1 MRSWQRRMAAAD
13 RRFSWHEAS
22 TGLRDRN
29 AETGLRDR
37 NAETGLRGAGPAPVE
52 AADEGAS
59 AAVALATS
67 SRPLASGP
75 SGPSAAS
82 RLADLLRADPAPG
95 SVLSRTA

>member
-22 TGLRDRN
+22 TGLRDP
-29 AETGLRDR
+29 
-37 NAETGLRGAGPAPVE
+37 GPAPVE

>member
-22 TGLRDRN
+22 TGLRDPN
-29 AETGLRDR
+29 AETGRR
-37 NAETGLRGAGPAPVE
+37 PGSGPVE
-52 AADEGAS
+52 AAQVADESTS

-67 SRPLASGP
+67 SAHLPSGP

-82 RLADLLRADPAPG
+82 RLADLLRAGPAPG
-95 SVLSRTA
+95 TVLSRTA